1 VLVYSIILFVV
12 AVLFTAIG
20 IAIYRGRIDLIHDYH
35 QIRVADK
42 SSYGEAFGKAVLV
55 IAITLLLSSVIGL
68 FDNCVVLA
76 VMVLIIGL
84 LIGIGSMIAVQKKYN
99 HGVF

>member
-1 VLVYSIILFVV
+1 MLVYSIILFVV

-35 QIRVADK
+35 QIRVTDK
-42 SSYGEAFGKAVLV
+42 SSYGKAFGKAVLV
-55 IAITLLLSSVIGL
+55 IAITLLLSGVIGL

-76 VMVLIIGL
+76 VMVLMIGL